1 MPLVTEFIFYRE
13 IVGYSLPNGNIH
25 HSNPSPG
32 MFGLQN
38 LPLFARVDMRV
49 NLGRGDGTMAKQTL
63 NVADIHIFFQ
73 QQGCKRVTE
82 CVGRDMFFDVC
93 SRNDK
98 VNHLTHRLCG

>member
-1 MPLVTEFIFYRE
+1 MSN
-13 IVGYSLPNGNIH
+13 YSLFSGH
-25 HSNPSPG
+25 RVFSNPPSWV
-32 MFGLQN
+32 FGLQN
-38 LPLFARVDMRV
+38 LPLFAWVYMRV
-49 NLGRGDGTMAKQTL
+49 NLGRGDGTMTKQAL

-73 QQGCKRVTE
+73 QQSSKRVTE